1 MPDSRAAPA
10 RRIRVAPLWLGIRGC
25 SFAAPPLVIVREGG
39 QSSKRK
45 RSISYDSAPFQ
56 LVVMT
61 GCSAFAEHD
70 SEKTSLPQ
78 IRRDLLAGL
87 DQGFH
92 RRHRF
97 LEHAALGA
105 VELDLDD
112 ALDAFA
118 ADDYRHAD
126 IKVLDAVFAVEPG
139 RGRQHAL
146 LVAQI
151 AFGHRDGGSGRRI
164 ERRAGTQQADDL
176 AAAVAGAI
184 DDLVD
189 AS

>member
-1 MPDSRAAPA
+1 ATTRLAA
-10 RRIRVAPLWLGIRGC
+10 I
-25 SFAAPPLVIVREGG
+25 
-39 QSSKRK
+39 
-45 RSISYDSAPFQ
+45 
-56 LVVMT
+56 T

-70 SEKTSLPQ
+70 SERTLLSE

-87 DQGFH
+87 DQRFH
-92 RRHRF
+92 RAHRL

-112 ALDAFA
+112 ALDALA
-118 ADDYRHAD
+118 ADHHRHAD
-126 IKVLDAVFAVEPG
+126 IEVLDAIFAIEPG
-139 RGRQHAL
+139 GGRQHAL

-151 AFGHRDGGSGRRI
+151 AFRHGDRRRGRRVK
-164 ERRAGTQQADDL
+164 RRAGAQQAHDL

-189 AS
+189 TGR